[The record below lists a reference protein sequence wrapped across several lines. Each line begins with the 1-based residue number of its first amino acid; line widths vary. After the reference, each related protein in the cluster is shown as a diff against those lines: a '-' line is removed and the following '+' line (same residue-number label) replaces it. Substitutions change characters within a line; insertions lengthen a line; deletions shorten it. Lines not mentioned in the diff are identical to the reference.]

1 MSYISSYTIY
11 VTDANMAGTLAQFLS
26 FRTRD
31 SGSKEIKITTSMSML
46 KAKEKQTESVGSVRV
61 KTLSVKMSLT

>member
-1 MSYISSYTIY
+1 MSYLSSYTIY
-11 VTDANMAGTLAQFLS
+11 VTDTDMAGTLAQFLS

-46 KAKEKQTESVGSVRV
+46 RAKAKQTESVGSVRV
-61 KTLSVKMSLT
+61 KTSSVETSLT